1 MKKLLLVA
9 ILTTQ
14 LTGMLTADQTTEV
27 SVAEIE
33 ALADVNTN
41 QWAITKEQMAQIM
54 QRPTSEIT
62 NEQMDDFTRMVDTFN
77 LDQINIAYLL
87 GQAGHESNGLVHAVE
102 INPGHKY
109 EWRRDIGNI
118 HPGDGVRYAGGGYI
132 QISGRTNYTGF
143 YRYMK
148 SKGIDDYKIVSVGKH
163 HVAKHYPWSS
173 AGWWWMKNNM
183 IQYCKKRP
191 SIDAVGAKVNG
202 RYLPNGAYDRRAYT
216 NRAFNILGV

>member
-1 MKKLLLVA
+1 MKQLLIAA

-41 QWAITKEQMAQIM
+41 QWAITKQQMAQIM
-54 QRPTSEIT
+54 QRPASEIT

-87 GQAGHESNGLVHAVE
+87 GQAGHESDGLKYTVE
-102 INPGHKY
+102 LNPGHKY
-109 EWRRDIGNI
+109 QGRKDLGNV
-118 HPGDGVRYAGGGYI
+118 HSGDGVRYAGGGYL
-132 QISGRTNYTGF
+132 QLSGRINYTGF

-148 SKGIDDYKIVSVGKH
+148 SKGINDYKIISVGKT
-163 HVAKHYPWSS
+163 HVAKYYPWSS
-173 AGWWWMKNNM
+173 AGWWWMKNDM
-183 IQYCKKRP
+183 IGYCKMRP
-191 SIDAVGAKVNG
+191 NIDAVGAKVNG
-202 RYLPNGAYDRRAYT
+202 RYLPNGAHERRSYT
-216 NRAFNILGV
+216 NRAFKILGV